1 MIKKIVVAVGLA
13 FSLSFLVGC
22 GNKSLVEQG
31 KAAIKQGNY
40 EEATAIF
47 KAASEEDSKDKEE
60 AESLYDLTYNYV
72 ISNKAYNEFKLDVA
86 LDSLKKVEENKN
98 KELMKEDITSLKE
111 EISKDKSVL
120 DDFYSS
126 MEKVNDLESEGKI
139 SEARDL
145 LNKSLKNISYLGENV
160 KELIASGNSKLKNL
174 DEKLDKKEIVKE
186 DINKEDNNKEE
197 KTDSSEKNNKELANK
212 ALETVKNLGIVKKD
226 QYLELKSDEVYD
238 LGDGSYGFVV
248 NKYYYP
254 EGKPEPAFI
263 CQYLV
268 DKESWKVKEVKE
280 GIKKELN

>member
-72 ISNKAYNEFKLDVA
+72 ISIKAYNEFKLDVA
-86 LDSLKKVEENKN
+86 LDSLKKLEENKN
-98 KELMKEDITSLKE
+98 EELMKEDITSLKE
-111 EISKDKSVL
+111 EISKDKSAL

-126 MEKVNDLESEGKI
+126 MDKVNDLESEGKI

-160 KELIASGNSKLKNL
+160 KELIASGNSKLKSL
-174 DEKLDKKEIVKE
+174 DEKLDKEELGKK
-186 DINKEDNNKEE
+186 DKNKE
-197 KTDSSEKNNKELANK
+197 EKNNKELANK
-212 ALETVKNLGIVKKD
+212 ALETVKNLGVVKKD

-238 LGDGSYGFVV
+238 LGDGSYGFIV

-280 GIKKELN
+280 GITKELN

>member
-47 KAASEEDSKDKEE
+47 KAASEEESKDKEE
-60 AESLYDLTYNYV
+60 AQSLYDLTYNYV
-72 ISNKAYNEFKLDVA
+72 ISIKAYNEFKLDVA
-86 LDSLKKVEENKN
+86 LDSLKKLEENKN
-98 KELMKEDITSLKE
+98 EELMKEDITSLKE
-111 EISKDKSVL
+111 EISKDKSAL

-126 MEKVNDLESEGKI
+126 MDKVNDLESEGKI

-160 KELIASGNSKLKNL
+160 KELIASGNSKLKSL
-174 DEKLDKKEIVKE
+174 DEKLDKEELGKK
-186 DINKEDNNKEE
+186 DKNKE
-197 KTDSSEKNNKELANK
+197 EKNNKELANK
-212 ALETVKNLGIVKKD
+212 ALETVKNLGVVKKD
-226 QYLELKSDEVYD
+226 QYLELKSEDIYD
-238 LGDGSYGFVV
+238 LGDNSYGFIV

-280 GIKKELN
+280 GITKELN

>member
-1 MIKKIVVAVGLA
+1 MIKKTVVAIGLV

-31 KAAIKQGNY
+31 KVAIKQGNY

-126 MEKVNDLESEGKI
+126 MEKVNDLENEGKI

-160 KELIASGNSKLKNL
+160 KELISSGNSKLKNL

-186 DINKEDNNKEE
+186 DNSKEE
-197 KTDSSEKNNKELANK
+197 KTDSSENNKELANK
-212 ALETVKNLGIVKKD
+212 ALEIVKSFGVVKKD

-238 LGDGSYGFVV
+238 LGDGSYGFIV

-280 GIKKELN
+280 GIIKELN

>member
-31 KAAIKQGNY
+31 KVAIKQGNY

-126 MEKVNDLESEGKI
+126 MEKVNDLENEGKI

-145 LNKSLKNISYLGENV
+145 LSKSLKNISYLGENV

-186 DINKEDNNKEE
+186 DNSKEE
-197 KTDSSEKNNKELANK
+197 KTDSSENNKELANK
-212 ALETVKNLGIVKKD
+212 ALETVKSFGVVKKD

-238 LGDGSYGFVV
+238 LGDGSYGFIV

-280 GIKKELN
+280 GIIKELN

>member
-1 MIKKIVVAVGLA
+1 MIKKIVVAVGLL
-13 FSLSFLVGC
+13 FSLSFLFGC

-47 KAASEEDSKDKEE
+47 KAASEEESKDKEE
-60 AESLYDLTYNYV
+60 AQSLYDLTYNYV
-72 ISNKAYNEFKLDVA
+72 ISIKAYNEFKLDVA
-86 LDSLKKVEENKN
+86 LDSLKKLEENKN
-98 KELMKEDITSLKE
+98 EELMKEDITSLKE
-111 EISKDKSVL
+111 EISKDKSAL

-126 MEKVNDLESEGKI
+126 MDKVNDLESEGKI

-160 KELIASGNSKLKNL
+160 KELIASGNSKLKSL
-174 DEKLDKKEIVKE
+174 DEKLDKEELGKK
-186 DINKEDNNKEE
+186 DKNKE
-197 KTDSSEKNNKELANK
+197 EKNNKELANK
-212 ALETVKNLGIVKKD
+212 ALETVKNLGVVKKD
-226 QYLELKSDEVYD
+226 QYLELKSEDIYD
-238 LGDGSYGFVV
+238 LGDNSYGFIV

-254 EGKPEPAFI
+254 EGKSEPAFI

-280 GIKKELN
+280 GITKELN

>member
-1 MIKKIVVAVGLA
+1 MIKKIVVAVGLL
-13 FSLSFLVGC
+13 FSLSFLFGC

-47 KAASEEDSKDKEE
+47 KAASEEESKDKEE
-60 AESLYDLTYNYV
+60 AQSLYDLTYNYV
-72 ISNKAYNEFKLDVA
+72 ISIKAYNEFKLDVA
-86 LDSLKKVEENKN
+86 LDSLKKLEENKN
-98 KELMKEDITSLKE
+98 EELMKEDITSLKE
-111 EISKDKSVL
+111 EISKDKSAL

-126 MEKVNDLESEGKI
+126 MDKVNDLESEGKI

-160 KELIASGNSKLKNL
+160 KELIASGNSKLKSL
-174 DEKLDKKEIVKE
+174 DEKLDKEELGKK
-186 DINKEDNNKEE
+186 DKNKE
-197 KTDSSEKNNKELANK
+197 EKNNKELANK
-212 ALETVKNLGIVKKD
+212 ALETVKNLGVVKKD
-226 QYLELKSDEVYD
+226 QYLELKSEDIYD
-238 LGDGSYGFVV
+238 LGDNSYGFIV

-280 GIKKELN
+280 GITKELN

>member
-1 MIKKIVVAVGLA
+1 MIKKTVVAIGLV

-31 KAAIKQGNY
+31 KVSIKQGNY

-126 MEKVNDLESEGKI
+126 MEKVNDLENEGKI

-160 KELIASGNSKLKNL
+160 KELIASGNFKLKNL

-186 DINKEDNNKEE
+186 DNSKEE
-197 KTDSSEKNNKELANK
+197 KTNSSENNKELANK
-212 ALETVKNLGIVKKD
+212 ALETVKSFGVVKKD

-238 LGDGSYGFVV
+238 LGDGSYGFIV

-280 GIKKELN
+280 GIIKELN

>member
-174 DEKLDKKEIVKE
+174 DEKLDKEELVKE
-186 DINKEDNNKEE
+186 DNSKEE
-197 KTDSSEKNNKELANK
+197 KTDSSENNKELANK
-212 ALETVKNLGIVKKD
+212 ALETVKSFGVVKKD

-238 LGDGSYGFVV
+238 LGDGSYGFIV

-280 GIKKELN
+280 GIIKELN

>member
-1 MIKKIVVAVGLA
+1 MIKKTVVAIGLV

-31 KAAIKQGNY
+31 KVAIKQGNY

-126 MEKVNDLESEGKI
+126 MEKVNDLENEGKI

-160 KELIASGNSKLKNL
+160 KELIASGNFKLKNL

-186 DINKEDNNKEE
+186 DNSKEE
-197 KTDSSEKNNKELANK
+197 KTDSSENNKELANK
-212 ALETVKNLGIVKKD
+212 ALETVKSFGVVKKD

-238 LGDGSYGFVV
+238 LGDGSYGFIV

-280 GIKKELN
+280 GIIKELN

>member
-1 MIKKIVVAVGLA
+1 MIKKIVVAVGLV
-13 FSLSFLVGC
+13 FSLSFFVGC

-72 ISNKAYNEFKLDVA
+72 ISTKAYNEFKLDVA

-111 EISKDKSVL
+111 EISKDKSVR

-160 KELIASGNSKLKNL
+160 KELIESGNSKLKNL
-174 DEKLDKKEIVKE
+174 DEKLDKGELGKE
-186 DINKEDNNKEE
+186 DNKEE
-197 KTDSSEKNNKELANK
+197 KTDSTEKNNKELANK
-212 ALETVKNLGIVKKD
+212 ALETVKNLGVVKKD
-226 QYLELKSDEVYD
+226 QYLELKSDEIYD
-238 LGDGSYGFVV
+238 LGDGSYGFIV

-280 GIKKELN
+280 GTNKELN

>member
-1 MIKKIVVAVGLA
+1 MIKKTVVAIGLV

-31 KAAIKQGNY
+31 KVAIKQGNY

-126 MEKVNDLESEGKI
+126 MEKVNDLENEGKI

-145 LNKSLKNISYLGENV
+145 LSKSLKNISYLGENV
-160 KELIASGNSKLKNL
+160 KELITSGNSKLKNL

-186 DINKEDNNKEE
+186 DNSKEE
-197 KTDSSEKNNKELANK
+197 KTDSSENNKELANK
-212 ALETVKNLGIVKKD
+212 ALETVKSFGVVKKD

-238 LGDGSYGFVV
+238 LGDGSYGFIV

-280 GIKKELN
+280 GIIKELN

>member
-1 MIKKIVVAVGLA
+1 MIKKIVVAVGLL
-13 FSLSFLVGC
+13 FSLSFLFGC

-47 KAASEEDSKDKEE
+47 KAASEEESKDKEE
-60 AESLYDLTYNYV
+60 AQSLYDLTYNYV
-72 ISNKAYNEFKLDVA
+72 ISIKAYNEFKLDVA
-86 LDSLKKVEENKN
+86 LDSLKKLEENKN
-98 KELMKEDITSLKE
+98 EELMKEDIISLKE
-111 EISKDKSVL
+111 EISKDKSAL

-126 MEKVNDLESEGKI
+126 MDKVNDLESEGKI

-145 LNKSLKNISYLGENV
+145 LNKSLKKISYLGENV
-160 KELIASGNSKLKNL
+160 KELIASGNSKLKSL
-174 DEKLDKKEIVKE
+174 DEKLDKEELGKK
-186 DINKEDNNKEE
+186 DKNKE
-197 KTDSSEKNNKELANK
+197 EKNNKELANK
-212 ALETVKNLGIVKKD
+212 ALETVKNLGVVKKD
-226 QYLELKSDEVYD
+226 QYLELKSEDIYD
-238 LGDGSYGFVV
+238 LGDNSYGFIV

-280 GIKKELN
+280 GITKELN

>member
-1 MIKKIVVAVGLA
+1 MIKKIVVAVGLV

-31 KAAIKQGNY
+31 KVAIKQGNY

-126 MEKVNDLESEGKI
+126 MEKVNDLENEGKI

-186 DINKEDNNKEE
+186 DNSKEE
-197 KTDSSEKNNKELANK
+197 KTDSSENNKELANK
-212 ALETVKNLGIVKKD
+212 ALETVKSFGVVKKD

-238 LGDGSYGFVV
+238 LGDGSYGFIV

>member
-160 KELIASGNSKLKNL
+160 KELIASG
-174 DEKLDKKEIVKE
+174 KLDKEELVKE
-186 DINKEDNNKEE
+186 DKNKEE

-268 DKESWKVKEVKE
+268 DKESWKVKEIKE

>member
-1 MIKKIVVAVGLA
+1 MIKKIVVAVGLL

-47 KAASEEDSKDKEE
+47 KAASEEESKDKEE
-60 AESLYDLTYNYV
+60 AQSLYDLTYNYV
-72 ISNKAYNEFKLDVA
+72 ISIKAYNEFKLDVA
-86 LDSLKKVEENKN
+86 LDSLKKLEENKN
-98 KELMKEDITSLKE
+98 EELMKEDITSLKE
-111 EISKDKSVL
+111 EISKDKSAL

-126 MEKVNDLESEGKI
+126 MDKVNDLESEGKI

-160 KELIASGNSKLKNL
+160 KELIASGNSKLKSL
-174 DEKLDKKEIVKE
+174 DEKLDKEELGKK
-186 DINKEDNNKEE
+186 DKNKE
-197 KTDSSEKNNKELANK
+197 EKNNKELANK
-212 ALETVKNLGIVKKD
+212 ALETVKNLGVVKKD
-226 QYLELKSDEVYD
+226 QYLELKSQEIYD
-238 LGDGSYGFVV
+238 LGDDSYGFIV

-280 GIKKELN
+280 GITKELN

>member
-1 MIKKIVVAVGLA
+1 MIKKIVVAVGLV
-13 FSLSFLVGC
+13 FSLSFFVGC

-47 KAASEEDSKDKEE
+47 KAASKEDSKDKEE

-72 ISNKAYNEFKLDVA
+72 ISTKAYNEFKLDVA
-86 LDSLKKVEENKN
+86 LDSLKKVEENEN
-98 KELMKEDITSLKE
+98 EELMKDDINSLKE

-126 MEKVNDLESEGKI
+126 MEKVDDLENAGKI

-160 KELIASGNSKLKNL
+160 KELIESGNSKLKNL
-174 DEKLDKKEIVKE
+174 DEKLDKEE
-186 DINKEDNNKEE
+186 LGKEDNNKEE
-197 KTDSSEKNNKELANK
+197 KTDSSENNKELANK
-212 ALETVKNLGIVKKD
+212 ALETVKNLGVVKKD
-226 QYLELKSDEVYD
+226 QYLELKSDEIYD
-238 LGDGSYGFVV
+238 LGDGSYGFIV

-280 GIKKELN
+280 GINKELN

>member
-1 MIKKIVVAVGLA
+1 MIKKIVVAVGLV

-22 GNKSLVEQG
+22 VNKSLVEQG

-186 DINKEDNNKEE
+186 DNNKEE

-212 ALETVKNLGIVKKD
+212 ALETVKNLGVVKKD

-238 LGDGSYGFVV
+238 LGDGSYGFIV

>member
-1 MIKKIVVAVGLA
+1 MIKKIVVAVGLV

-31 KAAIKQGNY
+31 KVAIKQGNY

-126 MEKVNDLESEGKI
+126 MEKVNDLENEGKI

-186 DINKEDNNKEE
+186 DNSKEE
-197 KTDSSEKNNKELANK
+197 KTDSSENNKELANK
-212 ALETVKNLGIVKKD
+212 ALETVKSFGVVKKD

-238 LGDGSYGFVV
+238 LGDGSYGFIV

-280 GIKKELN
+280 GIIKELN

>member
-174 DEKLDKKEIVKE
+174 DEKLDKEELVKE
-186 DINKEDNNKEE
+186 DNSKEE
-197 KTDSSEKNNKELANK
+197 KTDSSENNKELANK
-212 ALETVKNLGIVKKD
+212 ALETVKSFGVVKKD

-238 LGDGSYGFVV
+238 LGDGSYGFIV

-268 DKESWKVKEVKE
+268 DKESWKVKEIKE

>member
-1 MIKKIVVAVGLA
+1 MIKKTVVAIGLV

-22 GNKSLVEQG
+22 RNKSLVEQG
-31 KAAIKQGNY
+31 KVAIKQGNY

-126 MEKVNDLESEGKI
+126 MEKVNDLENEGKI

-145 LNKSLKNISYLGENV
+145 LSKSLKNISYLGENV

-186 DINKEDNNKEE
+186 DNSKEE
-197 KTDSSEKNNKELANK
+197 KTDSSENNKELANK
-212 ALETVKNLGIVKKD
+212 ALETVKSFGVVKKD

-238 LGDGSYGFVV
+238 LGDGSYGFIV

-280 GIKKELN
+280 GIIKELN

>member
-1 MIKKIVVAVGLA
+1 MIKKIVVAVGLV
-13 FSLSFLVGC
+13 FSLSFFGGC

-72 ISNKAYNEFKLDVA
+72 ISTKAYNEFKLDVA

-160 KELIASGNSKLKNL
+160 KELIESGNSKLKNL
-174 DEKLDKKEIVKE
+174 DEKLDKGELGKE
-186 DINKEDNNKEE
+186 DNKEE
-197 KTDSSEKNNKELANK
+197 KTDSTEKNNKELANK
-212 ALETVKNLGIVKKD
+212 ALETVKNLGVVKKD
-226 QYLELKSDEVYD
+226 QYLELKSDEIYD
-238 LGDGSYGFVV
+238 LGDGSYGFIV

-280 GIKKELN
+280 GINKELN

>member
-1 MIKKIVVAVGLA
+1 MIKKIVVAVGLV
-13 FSLSFLVGC
+13 FSLSFFVGC

-72 ISNKAYNEFKLDVA
+72 ISTKAYNEFKLDVA

-111 EISKDKSVL
+111 EISKDKSVR

-160 KELIASGNSKLKNL
+160 KELIESGNSKLKNL
-174 DEKLDKKEIVKE
+174 DEKLDKGELGKE
-186 DINKEDNNKEE
+186 DNKEE
-197 KTDSSEKNNKELANK
+197 KTDSTEKNNKELANK
-212 ALETVKNLGIVKKD
+212 ALETVKNLGVVKKD
-226 QYLELKSDEVYD
+226 QYLELKSDEIYD
-238 LGDGSYGFVV
+238 LGDGSYGFIV

-280 GIKKELN
+280 GINKELN

>member
-60 AESLYDLTYNYV
+60 AKSLYDLTYNYI
-72 ISNKAYNEFKLDVA
+72 ISTKAYNEFKLDVA
-86 LDSLKKVEENKN
+86 LDSLKKAEENKN
-98 KELMKEDITSLKE
+98 EELMKEDITSLKE
-111 EISKDKSVL
+111 EISKDKSAL

-145 LNKSLKNISYLGENV
+145 LNKSLKNIAYLGENA
-160 KELIASGNSKLKNL
+160 KELIESGNSKLKSL
-174 DEKLDKKEIVKE
+174 DEKLDKEE
-186 DINKEDNNKEE
+186 LDKEE
-197 KTDSSEKNNKELANK
+197 KAKIDLVEKNNKELAKK
-212 ALETVKNLGIVKKD
+212 ALETVKNLRVVKKD

-238 LGDGSYGFVV
+238 LGDGSYGFIV

>member
-1 MIKKIVVAVGLA
+1 MIKKIVVAVGLV

-186 DINKEDNNKEE
+186 DNNKE
-197 KTDSSEKNNKELANK
+197 EKNNKELANK
-212 ALETVKNLGIVKKD
+212 ALETVKNLGVVKKD

-238 LGDGSYGFVV
+238 LGDGSYGFIV

>member
-1 MIKKIVVAVGLA
+1 MIKKTVVAIGLV

-31 KAAIKQGNY
+31 KVAIKQGNY

-126 MEKVNDLESEGKI
+126 MEKVNDLENEGKI

-145 LNKSLKNISYLGENV
+145 LSKSLKNISYLGENV

-186 DINKEDNNKEE
+186 DNSKEE
-197 KTDSSEKNNKELANK
+197 KTDSSENNKELANK
-212 ALETVKNLGIVKKD
+212 ALETVKSFGVVKKD

-238 LGDGSYGFVV
+238 LGDGSYGFIV

>member
-1 MIKKIVVAVGLA
+1 MIKKIVVAVGVL
-13 FSLSFLVGC
+13 FSLSFFVGC

-31 KAAIKQGNY
+31 KVAIKQGNY

-72 ISNKAYNEFKLDVA
+72 ISTKAYNEFKLDVA

-98 KELMKEDITSLKE
+98 EEL
-111 EISKDKSVL
+111 SKDKSSI
-120 DDFYSS
+120 DDFYLS

-145 LNKSLKNISYLGENV
+145 LNKSLKNISYLGENA

-174 DEKLDKKEIVKE
+174 DEKLDKEEIVKE
-186 DINKEDNNKEE
+186 DNNKDE
-197 KTDSSEKNNKELANK
+197 KKSNKELSNK

-226 QYLELKSDEVYD
+226 QYLELKSEEIYD
-238 LGDGSYGFVV
+238 LGDNSYGFIV

>member
-1 MIKKIVVAVGLA
+1 MIKKIVVAVGLV

-86 LDSLKKVEENKN
+86 LDSLKKVEKNKN

-186 DINKEDNNKEE
+186 DNNKEE
-197 KTDSSEKNNKELANK
+197 KNDFSEKNNKELANK
-212 ALETVKNLGIVKKD
+212 ALETVKNLGVVKKD

-238 LGDGSYGFVV
+238 LGDGSYGFIV

>member
-1 MIKKIVVAVGLA
+1 MIKKTVVAIGLV

-31 KAAIKQGNY
+31 KVAIKQGNY

-47 KAASEEDSKDKEE
+47 KAASEEETKDKEE

-126 MEKVNDLESEGKI
+126 MEKVNDLENEGKI

-160 KELIASGNSKLKNL
+160 KELISSGNSKLKNL

-186 DINKEDNNKEE
+186 DNSKEE
-197 KTDSSEKNNKELANK
+197 KTDSSENNKELANK
-212 ALETVKNLGIVKKD
+212 ALETVKSFGVVKKD

-238 LGDGSYGFVV
+238 LGDGSYGFIV

-254 EGKPEPAFI
+254 EGKTEPAFI

-280 GIKKELN
+280 GIIKELN

>member
-197 KTDSSEKNNKELANK
+197 KK
-212 ALETVKNLGIVKKD
+212 
-226 QYLELKSDEVYD
+226 
-238 LGDGSYGFVV
+238 
-248 NKYYYP
+248 
-254 EGKPEPAFI
+254 
-263 CQYLV
+263 
-268 DKESWKVKEVKE
+268 
-280 GIKKELN
+280 

>member
-72 ISNKAYNEFKLDVA
+72 ISTKAYNEFKLDVA

-98 KELMKEDITSLKE
+98 EELMKEDITSLKE

-197 KTDSSEKNNKELANK
+197 KTDFSEKNNKELANK

-238 LGDGSYGFVV
+238 LGDGSYGFIV

>member
-1 MIKKIVVAVGLA
+1 MIKKTVVAIGLV

-31 KAAIKQGNY
+31 KVAIKQGNY

-126 MEKVNDLESEGKI
+126 MEKVNDLENEGKI

-160 KELIASGNSKLKNL
+160 KELISSGNSKLKNL

-186 DINKEDNNKEE
+186 DKSKEE
-197 KTDSSEKNNKELANK
+197 KTDSSENNKELANK
-212 ALETVKNLGIVKKD
+212 ALETVKSFGVVKKD

-238 LGDGSYGFVV
+238 LGDGSYGFIV

-280 GIKKELN
+280 GIIKELN

>member
-1 MIKKIVVAVGLA
+1 MIKKIVVAVGLL

-47 KAASEEDSKDKEE
+47 KAASEEESKDKEE
-60 AESLYDLTYNYV
+60 AQSLYDLTYNYV
-72 ISNKAYNEFKLDVA
+72 ISIKAYNEFKLDVA
-86 LDSLKKVEENKN
+86 LDSLKKLEKNKN
-98 KELMKEDITSLKE
+98 EELMKEDITSLKE
-111 EISKDKSVL
+111 EISKDKSAL

-126 MEKVNDLESEGKI
+126 MDKVNDLESEGKI

-160 KELIASGNSKLKNL
+160 KELIASGNSKLKSL
-174 DEKLDKKEIVKE
+174 DEKLDKEELGKK
-186 DINKEDNNKEE
+186 DKNKE
-197 KTDSSEKNNKELANK
+197 EKNNKELANK
-212 ALETVKNLGIVKKD
+212 ALETVKNLGVVKKD
-226 QYLELKSDEVYD
+226 QYLELKSEDIYD
-238 LGDGSYGFVV
+238 LGDNSYGFIV

-280 GIKKELN
+280 GITKELN

>member
-1 MIKKIVVAVGLA
+1 MIKKTVVAIGLV

-31 KAAIKQGNY
+31 KVAIKQGNY

-160 KELIASGNSKLKNL
+160 KELISSGNSKLKNL

-186 DINKEDNNKEE
+186 DNSKEE
-197 KTDSSEKNNKELANK
+197 KTDSSENNKELANK
-212 ALETVKNLGIVKKD
+212 ALETVKSFGVVKKD

-238 LGDGSYGFVV
+238 LGDGSYGFIV

-280 GIKKELN
+280 GIIKELN

>member
-1 MIKKIVVAVGLA
+1 MIKKTVVAIGLV

-31 KAAIKQGNY
+31 KVAIKQGNY

-126 MEKVNDLESEGKI
+126 MEKVNDLENEGKI

-145 LNKSLKNISYLGENV
+145 LNKSLENISYLGENV

-186 DINKEDNNKEE
+186 DNSKEE
-197 KTDSSEKNNKELANK
+197 KTDSSENNKELANK
-212 ALETVKNLGIVKKD
+212 ALETVKSFGVVKKD

-238 LGDGSYGFVV
+238 LGDGSYGFIV

-280 GIKKELN
+280 GIIKELN

>member
-186 DINKEDNNKEE
+186 DI
-197 KTDSSEKNNKELANK
+197 TDSSEKNNKELANK
-212 ALETVKNLGIVKKD
+212 ALETVKNLGVVKKD

-238 LGDGSYGFVV
+238 LGDGSYGFIV

>member
-145 LNKSLKNISYLGENV
+145 LNKSLKNIS
-160 KELIASGNSKLKNL
+160 NL

-268 DKESWKVKEVKE
+268 DKESWKVKEIKE

>member
-1 MIKKIVVAVGLA
+1 MIKKIVVAVGLL
-13 FSLSFLVGC
+13 FSLSFFVGC

-47 KAASEEDSKDKEE
+47 KAASEEESKDKEE

-86 LDSLKKVEENKN
+86 LESLKKVEENKN
-98 KELMKEDITSLKE
+98 EELIKDDITSLKE
-111 EISKDKSVL
+111 EISKDKSAL
-120 DDFYSS
+120 EDFYSS
-126 MEKVNDLESEGKI
+126 MDKINDLESEGKV

-160 KELIASGNSKLKNL
+160 NELIASGNSKLKSL
-174 DEKLDKKEIVKE
+174 DVKIDKEE
-186 DINKEDNNKEE
+186 LGKEDNNKEE
-197 KTDSSEKNNKELANK
+197 KTDFSEKNNKELANK
-212 ALETVKNLGIVKKD
+212 ALETVKNLGVVKKD
-226 QYLELKSDEVYD
+226 QYLELKSEQVYD
-238 LGDGSYGFVV
+238 LGDDSYGFIV

-280 GIKKELN
+280 GINKELN

>member
-1 MIKKIVVAVGLA
+1 MIKKIVVAVGLV

-186 DINKEDNNKEE
+186 DNSKEE
-197 KTDSSEKNNKELANK
+197 KTDSSENNKELANK
-212 ALETVKNLGIVKKD
+212 ALETVKNLGVVKKD

-238 LGDGSYGFVV
+238 LGDGSYGFIV